1 MLTRAQV
8 FCIGHSKRINF
19 LFFSVYPISSNS
31 SKVNSQNSLRFMQ
44 ASEIVKANNLADKI
58 VVIHG
63 RVEVRFCHHIY
74 SLL

>member
-1 MLTRAQV
+1 
-8 FCIGHSKRINF
+8 
-19 LFFSVYPISSNS
+19 
-31 SKVNSQNSLRFMQ
+31 MQ